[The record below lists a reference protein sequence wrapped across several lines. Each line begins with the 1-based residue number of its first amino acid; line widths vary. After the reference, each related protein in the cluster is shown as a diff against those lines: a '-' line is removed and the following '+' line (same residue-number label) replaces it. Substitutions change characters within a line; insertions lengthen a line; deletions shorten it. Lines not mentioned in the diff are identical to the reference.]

1 MHSSYKPRTRE
12 ELANKKK
19 TWKKKTCLIPNYFG
33 VKVEEEKKNNKVRLL
48 ADNWNLMNHPRKS
61 CQILK

>member
-33 VKVEEEKKNNKVRLL
+33 VKVEEEKKK
-48 ADNWNLMNHPRKS
+48 
-61 CQILK
+61 